1 MQIYME
7 RDLEESASVTLK
19 AQDYSLNCFVQ
30 NNYDTIQFRL
40 PGILLLAKTHKKTFR
55 NGRKSNTHLF
65 TTRKSL
71 PLLLDIAFKRDHVE

>member
-19 AQDYSLNCFVQ
+19 AQDYSLNCSVQ

-40 PGILLLAKTHKKTFR
+40 PGILLPAKNHKKNFR
-55 NGRKSNTHLF
+55 NRRKSNTHVF
-65 TTRKSL
+65 
-71 PLLLDIAFKRDHVE
+71 LLLEIAYHSFWILLLTETM